1 MGLTEC
7 HLLVNGRESQEES
20 QDENH
25 SRKQDAAVSLPFQ
38 STDLNAVSMIG
49 RFT

>member
-7 HLLVNGRESQEES
+7 HLLVNGRES